1 MAHAHWVTGGE
12 LGKGR
17 GEPQWT
23 VHCPQ
28 RGQQHNAGDGPGL
41 KIRGQEVVPGPQSS
55 QQEKQRPGQPRA
67 GRGKAEGRGQAGRSR
82 SVETLSTSLT
92 AFLCEVPALPYLME
106 ASEPSMPVR
115 KP

>member
-17 GEPQWT
+17 REPQKT

-28 RGQQHNAGDGPGL
+28 SGQQHNAGDGPGL

-67 GRGKAEGRGQAGRSR
+67 GAGPGGGAGPGREEQISR
-82 SVETLSTSLT
+82 DTQH
-92 AFLCEVPALPYLME
+92 
-106 ASEPSMPVR
+106 
-115 KP
+115 KPDSFPL

>member
-67 GRGKAEGRGQAGRSR
+67 GPGKD
-82 SVETLSTSLT
+82 
-92 AFLCEVPALPYLME
+92 
-106 ASEPSMPVR
+106 
-115 KP
+115 

>member
-17 GEPQWT
+17 REPQRT

-28 RGQQHNAGDGPGL
+28 SGQQHNAGDGPGL

-67 GRGKAEGRGQAGRSR
+67 GAGISAI
-82 SVETLSTSLT
+82 EEKP
-92 AFLCEVPALPYLME
+92 CPMYLE
-106 ASEPSMPVR
+106 RRPHCN
-115 KP
+115 

>member
-67 GRGKAEGRGQAGRSR
+67 GPGKEEGELEQGWDPVVYRHI
-82 SVETLSTSLT
+82 LSTL
-92 AFLCEVPALPYLME
+92 FGFHD
-106 ASEPSMPVR
+106 ASFFP
-115 KP
+115 

>member
-1 MAHAHWVTGGE
+1 MAHVHWVTGGE

-55 QQEKQRPGQPRA
+55 QQQKQRPGAAQGGARQGGGELVLSECNIDHFGFPWLRA
-67 GRGKAEGRGQAGRSR
+67 RHFVFHCARW
-82 SVETLSTSLT
+82 LT
-92 AFLCEVPALPYLME
+92 TP
-106 ASEPSMPVR
+106 
-115 KP
+115 